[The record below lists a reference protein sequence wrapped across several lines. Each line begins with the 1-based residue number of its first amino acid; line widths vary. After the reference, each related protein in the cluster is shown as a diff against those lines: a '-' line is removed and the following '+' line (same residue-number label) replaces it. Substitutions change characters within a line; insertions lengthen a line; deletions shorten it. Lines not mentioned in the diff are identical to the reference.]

1 MNSFYETATRLLER
15 GYSIIPIIP
24 GEKRPGEWD
33 GKQWHGM
40 NKWQR
45 YCSERAKPYEVEM
58 WAKWPNPGICVALGS
73 ASNLI
78 AIDYD
83 YGSDALRA
91 ELVALLPP
99 SPVQKTGSKGFTAFY
114 RGFQHVPKKFTCDQ
128 VSVVELLGSGRQTVL
143 PPSVHPDGMAYRW
156 LTEKTLENTSVD
168 ELPTIHLDYYD
179 QVAEVIKKYQTVPD
193 KIIGTHKSLTSG
205 QPTGDGD
212 PYWREINDKALLNL
226 PKWVPIL
233 FKDYVTGAG
242 GGYRVDP
249 IWRKVTK
256 LTKKVSINP
265 KGIVD
270 FGTGQNMTAIDLV
283 MAAAGCDHNTAITW
297 LDNAINPQET
307 FVMPKASHKKVEVV
321 VPPPATVAEKIK
333 SPTYIPQPFPVA
345 KGAVGKLVKYI
356 TDTAIRP
363 QPILA
368 LAAAL
373 CAVGTLAGRKYT
385 TAGSDIRTNI
395 YIVSLADS
403 GSGKNHSRA
412 VIDRIFTENLECDRY
427 LGGSKIASGT
437 GLLSALE
444 RHPVMLFQ
452 QDEFGAFLMAAT
464 NKERSPRHLTEIVDH
479 VTELFTAS
487 NMIYRGI
494 EFADQRTRER
504 KELNDPCLCIHGTT
518 VPGHFWKALQSSNST
533 DGSLA
538 RFLIFETEESYP
550 YSQYNQRKDPP
561 ADMID
566 LLRRIVEPLGSGNMS
581 GIMCAELKPEK
592 MCEISCTTEASE
604 FIQKLDRENTDYL
617 RKIVGTPMTSF
628 WSRRI
633 EIINKVAMIHAIGMD
648 PEYPTITLDD
658 FKFGQN
664 IVDRSINKMVDGI
677 ERFVSD
683 NQAEGQTK
691 KVIELFRKEGGT
703 MSRSDLYRKTHF
715 LGRDRETVIK
725 SLVEAGTIEAEVIP
739 TGTKPKTIYTMIK

>member
-45 YCSERAKPYEVEM
+45 YCSERVKPYELDM
-58 WAKWPNPGICVALGS
+58 WAAWPNPGICVALGL

-83 YGSDALRA
+83 YGSEALRA
-91 ELVALLPP
+91 ELLALLPA
-99 SPVQKTGSKGFTAFY
+99 SPIQKTGAKGFTAFY
-114 RGFQHVPKKFTCDQ
+114 RGFAHVPKKFTCDQ

-143 PPSVHPDGMAYRW
+143 PPSVHPEGMAYRW

-168 ELPTIHLDYYD
+168 ELPRIHLDYYD
-179 QVAEVIKKYQTVPD
+179 EVAAVIKKYQVVPD
-193 KIIGTHKSLTSG
+193 KIISTRQLSSTG
-205 QPTGDGD
+205 QPTGNGD

-226 PKWVPIL
+226 SKWVPIL
-233 FKDYVTGAG
+233 FKDYITGAG

-297 LDNAINPQET
+297 IDNAINPQEA
-307 FVMPKASHKKVEVV
+307 FVMPKSSHKKVVA
-321 VPPPATVAEKIK
+321 PPPVALTEKIK
-333 SPTYIPQPFPVA
+333 SPTYIPQAFPTA
-345 KGAVGKLVKYI
+345 KGAVGKLVNYI
-356 TDTAIRP
+356 TETAIRP

-368 LAAAL
+368 MAAAL
-373 CAVGTLAGRKYT
+373 CAIGALAGRKYML
-385 TAGSDIRTNI
+385 AGSKTRTNI

-403 GSGKNHSRA
+403 GAGKNHSRS
-412 VIDRIFTENLECDRY
+412 VIDQLFTENVECEQY

-452 QDEFGAFLMAAT
+452 QDEFGGFLMAAT
-464 NKERSPRHLTEIVDH
+464 NKERSPRYLTEIVDH

-487 NMIYRGI
+487 HTIYRGI
-494 EFADQRTRER
+494 EFADQQTRQR
-504 KELNDPCLCIHGTT
+504 KELNQPCLCIHGTT

-550 YSQYNQRKDPP
+550 YSQYNQQKDPP
-561 ADMID
+561 PDLIN
-566 LLRRIVEPLGSGNMS
+566 LLRRVAEPLGDGNMS
-581 GIMCAELKPEK
+581 GIMCAELKPQK
-592 MCEISCTTEASE
+592 MCEISCTEEASK
-604 FIQKLDRENTDYL
+604 FIQALDRENIEYL
-617 RKIVGTPMTSF
+617 RKITGTPTTSF
-628 WSRRI
+628 WARRV
-633 EIINKVAMIHAIGMD
+633 ELMNKVAMIHAIGID
-648 PEYPTITLDD
+648 PEGPIITLED
-658 FKFGQN
+658 FLFAQN
-664 IVDRSINKMVDGI
+664 IVDRSINKMVDGV

-683 NQAEGQTK
+683 NQAESQTK
-691 KVIELFRKEGGT
+691 KVIEIFRKEGGT

-725 SLVEAGTIEAEVIP
+725 SLIEAGTIEAEVIP
-739 TGTKPKTIYTMIK
+739 TGTKPKTIYTMVR